1 MDEDFRKFPLG
12 NETFEIIGCA
22 MEVLNELGHGY
33 LEKPYENAMTVEFR
47 LRGIPYVQQP
57 LYRILYKGEVVGDYI
72 PDLIAFN
79 AVVVDLKV
87 IERIGNNEIGQMLNY
102 LKATNL
108 PVGLII
114 NFKRPELEWKRVVR

>member
-1 MDEDFRKFPLG
+1 LDADFRKFPFG
-12 NETFEIIGCA
+12 KETFEIIGCA
-22 MEVLNELGHGY
+22 MEILNELGHGY
-33 LEKPYENAMTVEFR
+33 LEKPFENAMTVEFL
-47 LRGIPYVQQP
+47 LRGIPFIQQQ
-57 LYRILYKGEVVGDYI
+57 LFRIMYKGEVVGDYI
-72 PDLIAFN
+72 PDLIAYN

>member
-1 MDEDFRKFPLG
+1 MDEDLRKFPFG
-12 NETFEIIGCA
+12 KETFEIIGCA

-47 LRGIPYVQQP
+47 LRGIPHVQQR
-57 LYRILYKGEVVGDYI
+57 LYKILYKGEVVGDYI

>member
-47 LRGIPYVQQP
+47 LRGIPHVQQ
-57 LYRILYKGEVVGDYI
+57 RLYKI
-72 PDLIAFN
+72 L
-79 AVVVDLKV
+79 
-87 IERIGNNEIGQMLNY
+87 
-102 LKATNL
+102 
-108 PVGLII
+108 
-114 NFKRPELEWKRVVR
+114 

>member
-1 MDEDFRKFPLG
+1 
-12 NETFEIIGCA
+12 

-47 LRGIPYVQQP
+47 LRGIPYAQQP
-57 LYRILYKGEVVGDYI
+57 LYRILCKGEVVGDYM
-72 PDLIAFN
+72 PDLIAYN

-87 IERIGNNEIGQMLNY
+87 IERIGNDEIGQMLNY

-108 PVGLII
+108 PVGLIV

>member
-12 NETFEIIGCA
+12 QETYEIIGCA

-47 LRGIPYVQQP
+47 LRGISYVQQR

-72 PDLIAFN
+72 PDLIAYN
-79 AVVVDLKV
+79 NIVVDLKV